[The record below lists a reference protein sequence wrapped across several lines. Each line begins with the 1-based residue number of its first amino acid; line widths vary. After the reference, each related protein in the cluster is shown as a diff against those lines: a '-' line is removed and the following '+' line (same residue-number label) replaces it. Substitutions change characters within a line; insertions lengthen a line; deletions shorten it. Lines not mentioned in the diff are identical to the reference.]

1 MALPIVLML
10 IGLALV
16 VAEVFFVSMGLLS
29 LMAGTCILAAD
40 ILAFQQGATE
50 GWTLVILQIVLV
62 PLLVWGAFRL
72 LPRLPF
78 GRRMLLG
85 GPVTDPG
92 GGFASFDHLV
102 GREGVA
108 LTDLRPAGMVRI
120 GDERVSVVAVG
131 GLVPK
136 DSRIVVSAVEGPE
149 VRVRA
154 TEVPDAD

>member
-1 MALPIVLML
+1 MLVPIVLLL

-40 ILAFQQGATE
+40 VLAFQQGQTE
-50 GWTLVILQIVLV
+50 GWTLVALQIVLV

-85 GPVTDPG
+85 GPVTEPG
-92 GGFASFDHLV
+92 GGFASLDHLE
-102 GREGVA
+102 GREGRA
-108 LTDLRPAGMVRI
+108 LTDLRPAGTALL
-120 GDERVSVVAVG
+120 GDERVSVVAIG
-131 GLVPK
+131 GFIPR
-136 DSRIVVSAVEGPE
+136 DSDVVVSAVEGPE

-154 TEVPDAD
+154 TSVPDDD